1 MFHSLAC
8 PLGGSVCFGFGFRLA
23 GAAVIGGQYYR
34 WFTGLLLHV
43 NLFHLLV
50 NSIAIYCVGVFLK
63 GQVGA
68 GKLFLFSAAAAFAAN
83 GVFAVVYPQSES
95 VGGSPVVFASIGL
108 ILAMQVLSKKGPR
121 FSLQP
126 AYGKWIAGY
135 AVLGNIPVFSGNIS
149 TLIIHSIAFVLG
161 AAAGAAA
168 IKLASLKMDKQIQ
181 PRQE

>member
-1 MFHSLAC
+1 MFWIWLSAGRGCCYRRPVLPLVHRPAALCKLVSPAC
-8 PLGGSVCFGFGFRLA
+8 KQHCHIL
-23 GAAVIGGQYYR
+23 R
-34 WFTGLLLHV
+34 WH
-43 NLFHLLV
+43 
-50 NSIAIYCVGVFLK
+50 FLK

-95 VGGSPVVFASIGL
+95 VGGSPVVFSSIGL
-108 ILAMQVLSKKGPR
+108 ILAMQLLSKKGPR

-135 AVLGNIPVFSGNIS
+135 AVLGNILAFSGNIS

-161 AAAGAAA
+161 AAAEAAA

>member
-1 MFHSLAC
+1 MFWIWLSAGRGCCYRRPVLPLVHRPAALCKLVSPAC
-8 PLGGSVCFGFGFRLA
+8 KQHCHIL
-23 GAAVIGGQYYR
+23 R
-34 WFTGLLLHV
+34 WH
-43 NLFHLLV
+43 
-50 NSIAIYCVGVFLK
+50 FLK

-95 VGGSPVVFASIGL
+95 VGGSPVVFSSIGL
-108 ILAMQVLSKKGPR
+108 ILAMQLLSKKGPR